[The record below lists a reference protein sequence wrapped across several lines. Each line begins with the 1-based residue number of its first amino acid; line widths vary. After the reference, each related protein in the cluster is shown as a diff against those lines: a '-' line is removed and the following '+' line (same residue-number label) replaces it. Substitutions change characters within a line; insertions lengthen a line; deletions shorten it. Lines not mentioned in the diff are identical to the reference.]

1 MEWSLVK
8 TCAFAIVLIL
18 VRAGAGAGVRETV
31 KEFESGKTQITVDC
45 FAPTAK
51 GKHPLVVLL
60 HGSGGLQQ
68 ATHDG
73 FKAVA
78 RNMAGKGYVVLIPH
92 FFDREGGDEQYTEV
106 VKDAIAFGIAS
117 GVVDED
123 RIGLLGFSMGVYLAS
138 VQATGDPRVK
148 AVVAVSGLPPYGP
161 VIKFPPTL
169 ILRGS
174 MDEGI
179 PARIVKEVEES
190 FEANKIPCVVH
201 VYPRTGHNFEV
212 PKFLDAGRR
221 AGVFFDTYLKKKPDP
236 TRPANPTQ
244 PNGQVE
250 DSRGL

>member
-8 TCAFAIVLIL
+8 TCAFAIVLMP
-18 VRAGAGAGVRETV
+18 VSARAGVRETV
-31 KEFESGKTQITVDC
+31 KEFESGKNQITVDC

-51 GKHPLVVLL
+51 GKHPLILLL

-92 FFDREGGDEQYTEV
+92 FFEREGGNEQYAEV

-117 GVVDED
+117 GVVNED
-123 RIGLLGFSMGVYLAS
+123 RIGLLGFSMGVSLAS
-138 VQATGDPRVK
+138 VQAARDPRVK
-148 AVVAVSGLPPYGP
+148 AVVAVSGLPPHGP
-161 VIKFPPTL
+161 VLKFPPTL

-174 MDEGI
+174 MDEEI
-179 PARIVKEVEES
+179 PIRIVKEVEES

-236 TRPANPTQ
+236 TRQRN
-244 PNGQVE
+244 
-250 DSRGL
+250 SRVDDPR